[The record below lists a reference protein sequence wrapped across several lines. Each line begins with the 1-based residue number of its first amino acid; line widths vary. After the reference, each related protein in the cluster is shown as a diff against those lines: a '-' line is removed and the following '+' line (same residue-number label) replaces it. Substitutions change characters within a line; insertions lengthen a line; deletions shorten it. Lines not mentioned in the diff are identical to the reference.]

1 MINIQYDTLLY
12 IASFLYSINDYR
24 NLMLVNRE
32 IYEYLHNRTY
42 REIQLKHEFHKIS
55 IRHDMIEAKNEMD
68 MDSMS
73 SYLDGWNRYQ
83 CINHDC
89 PNKSY
94 NNKSYNNKSY
104 NNKSYNNKSYI
115 DSLAIGINHIYSIT
129 PEQYKDYIE
138 DGRLDFIEWN
148 KGLRRF
154 IPYCQDCMEKYENT
168 SIQSKSYYTVCISGL
183 AIMLALNL

>member
-1 MINIQYDTLLY
+1 MINIQYDTFLY

-68 MDSMS
+68 MESMS

-94 NNKSYNNKSY
+94 NNKSD
-104 NNKSYNNKSYI
+104 I
-115 DSLAIGINHIYSIT
+115 DSLAIGISHIYSIT
-129 PEQYKDYIE
+129 PEQYNDYIKDE
-138 DGRLDFIEWN
+138 SLDFIEWN

-168 SIQSKSYYTVCISGL
+168 SIQSKSYYTVSISGL

>member
-1 MINIQYDTLLY
+1 MYMINIQYDTLLY
-12 IASFLYSINDYR
+12 ITSFLYSINDYL

-42 REIQLKHEFHKIS
+42 REIRLKHEFNKITTK
-55 IRHDMIEAKNEMD
+55 HDMIAAKNEMD
-68 MDSMS
+68 MDYMS

-104 NNKSYNNKSYI
+104 NNKSYI
-115 DSLAIGINHIYSIT
+115 DSLAIGISHIYSIT
-129 PEQYKDYIE
+129 PEQYNDYIKDE
-138 DGRLDFIEWN
+138 SLDFIEWN

-168 SIQSKSYYTVCISGL
+168 SIQSNNYYTVSISGL
-183 AIMLALNL
+183 AIMLSLNL